1 MDSRMKATLAHNNY
15 RADPELQREGQNKVI
30 AARRLAC
37 ACAGCRAHLQLPI
50 ANRYKPHDDCAWAAI
65 FEAYGACAGARPAQP
80 GREPE
85 KQGCMCD
92 EFVRR
97 RWLSISQGF
106 IPILATCMS
115 FKKWVHAVQFDRG
128 EPARAAVRKSCRI
141 SFHTGMQH
149 VRTGFR
155 RRFVF
160 GFSLGSFSLQSLVFW
175 STV

>member
-1 MDSRMKATLAHNNY
+1 
-15 RADPELQREGQNKVI
+15 
-30 AARRLAC
+30 
-37 ACAGCRAHLQLPI
+37 
-50 ANRYKPHDDCAWAAI
+50 
-65 FEAYGACAGARPAQP
+65 
-80 GREPE
+80 
-85 KQGCMCD
+85 MCD

-149 VRTGFR
+149 VSRQSALFCGVD
-155 RRFVF
+155 FVDC
-160 GFSLGSFSLQSLVFW
+160 
-175 STV
+175 STHEHTQL